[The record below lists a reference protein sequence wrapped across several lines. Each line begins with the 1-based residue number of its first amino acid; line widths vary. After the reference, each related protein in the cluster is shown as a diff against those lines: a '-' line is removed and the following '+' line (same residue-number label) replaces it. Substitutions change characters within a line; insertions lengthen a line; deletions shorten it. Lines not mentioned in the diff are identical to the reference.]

1 MFPLQAFLAMIYAGV
16 RVRMPPYV
24 IGMDVGKSET
34 AAVVLDAAGEIL
46 GRGHSGFS
54 DYRSIDFTAAS
65 DALLSAMQVAVQQA
79 GIDLGQIQSITWAL
93 ARGMRPG
100 AFRRF
105 TDLVAERLPGAS
117 VGVVSDSVATLVGGS
132 NTRRGIVLIV
142 DTEVVAYGENERGE
156 HAQSGGWGHLLDRGS
171 AYSLA
176 LEALVALAMA
186 ADNDR
191 LFTSL
196 TERILQALCMEN
208 PFDILQWL
216 YDPQR
221 QISEIAEL
229 APLVL
234 AEAEA
239 GDLMA
244 VETVARGAEAL
255 ASAVETIA
263 YRLGFQG
270 CHFPMVLSGGLLTT
284 STFYRDVVTQSVLTC
299 LPGARPML
307 PRADAAVGAALI
319 ALESLGYP
327 LNGESEVQE
336 APARSW
342 VSEQTNVLTRDLD
355 LRTTQEI
362 VGLMHVEDWRAVT
375 AVDPVLPE
383 IAAAVDAIA
392 ARMRQGGRLIYVGG
406 GTSGRLGVLDA
417 SECPATFNA
426 PPEQVIGV
434 MAGGVQALLFGGE
447 PEEDDAEAGRQA
459 MVALAVSSLDSVVGI
474 TASGRTPFTLGAM
487 EEARRRGALTV
498 ALVCNLPA
506 PLAQITDHVIAPLV
520 GPETLAGSTRLKAG
534 TAQKL
539 VLNMLSTAV
548 MVRLGKT
555 YGNLMVDVRQDNDK
569 LRGRAR
575 RIVAQI
581 CNVSQEEAA
590 AVLESTEGDVKA
602 AVICILTGVS
612 PSAAKEHLAQ
622 VGGILRAALTGI
634 SLSEQT

>member
-1 MFPLQAFLAMIYAGV
+1 MQ
-16 RVRMPPYV
+16 
-24 IGMDVGKSET
+24 
-34 AAVVLDAAGEIL
+34 AAVK
-46 GRGHSGFS
+46 
-54 DYRSIDFTAAS
+54 
-65 DALLSAMQVAVQQA
+65 QA
-79 GIDLGQIQSITWAL
+79 GIDLGQVKSVTWAL
-93 ARGMRPG
+93 TEGTRPEKSRCF
-100 AFRRF
+100 A
-105 TDLVAERLPGAS
+105 DLAAEMLPGTS
-117 VGVVSDSVATLVGGS
+117 VVVTSDSAATLVGGC

-142 DTEVVAYGENERGE
+142 DTGMVAYGENGQGE
-156 HAQSGGWGHLLDRGS
+156 HVQSGGWGHLLDRGG
-171 AYSLA
+171 AYALA
-176 LEALVALAMA
+176 RKALVALATA

-191 LFTSL
+191 LFTTL
-196 TERILQALCMEN
+196 TERILQSLRLKN
-208 PFDILQWL
+208 PPDILRWL

-239 GDLMA
+239 GDHMA
-244 VETVARGAEAL
+244 VEVVTRDADAL
-255 ASAVETIA
+255 ASAMETVA
-263 YRLGFQG
+263 YRLGFQRR
-270 CHFPMVLSGGLLTT
+270 HFPIVLSGGLLTT
-284 STFYRDVVTQSVLTC
+284 SAFYRDLVTQTVLTC
-299 LPGARPML
+299 LPDARPML
-307 PRADAAVGAALI
+307 PKADAAVGAALI

-327 LNGESEVQE
+327 LNGEAEVQQE
-336 APARSW
+336 APAHAW

-355 LRTTQEI
+355 LRTTREI
-362 VGLMHVEDWRAVT
+362 VGLMHVEDQRAVT

-383 IAAAVDAIA
+383 IATAVEAIA
-392 ARMRQGGRLIYVGG
+392 VRMRQGGRLIYVGG

-426 PPEQVIGV
+426 PPEQVVGV
-434 MAGGVQALLFGGE
+434 MAGGVQALLWDGE
-447 PEEDDAEAGRQA
+447 HDEDDTEAGRQA
-459 MVALAVSSLDSVVGI
+459 LSDMSVNPLDSVVGI

-487 EEARRRGALTV
+487 EEARSRGALTI

-506 PLAQITDHVIAPLV
+506 PLAQMTDHVIAPLV
-520 GPETLAGSTRLKAG
+520 GPEVLSGSTRLKAG

-590 AVLESTEGDVKA
+590 AALESTQGDLKA
-602 AVICILTGVS
+602 AVVCILTGVS
-612 PSAAKEHLAQ
+612 PDVAKKRLAQ
-622 VGGILRAALTGI
+622 VGGILRAAVTES
-634 SLSEQT
+634 SLSL